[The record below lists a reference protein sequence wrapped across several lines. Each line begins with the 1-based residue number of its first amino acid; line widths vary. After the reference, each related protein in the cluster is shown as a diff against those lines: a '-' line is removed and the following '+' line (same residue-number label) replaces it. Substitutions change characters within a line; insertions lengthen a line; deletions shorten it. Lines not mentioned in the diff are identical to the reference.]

1 MKFDLA
7 DFWEL
12 DTKALMAI
20 NGGGT
25 CGGGSCSS
33 GGSSYRGGGSC
44 SSSSSYGGSCGSGSY
59 GGSCGGG
66 NLSNK
71 NNELK
76 YQIPYDANDYHCDI
90 KAYNEAIDHGATN
103 PGNWNGNLNSVDE
116 IYNENYEGMG
126 TNSPQANTSGY
137 VFYDFNNDG
146 KFGHMEYFEAGSG
159 SSYTVF
165 QNDGISDSTEVI
177 YNSNVDCN
185 GSAGSGNAIFVQIS

>member
-90 KAYNEAIDHGATN
+90 KAYNEAIDHVQMNQAKGVYSLLGHYLGETMDQLPA
-103 PGNWNGNLNSVDE
+103 GLYIVNG
-116 IYNENYEGMG
+116 
-126 TNSPQANTSGY
+126 
-137 VFYDFNNDG
+137 
-146 KFGHMEYFEAGSG
+146 KK
-159 SSYTVF
+159 
-165 QNDGISDSTEVI
+165 VI
-177 YNSNVDCN
+177 K
-185 GSAGSGNAIFVQIS
+185 